1 MKICINSRDLT
12 DCQRGLVE
20 DYFEDNFSFEGN
32 RPTLVWKVDESAS
45 LLLGYAFGNS
55 ILAGSDDLIHDSHSL
70 MFRVHERELMEIV
83 GRKWWQISN
92 RSLAAR
98 TA

>member
-1 MKICINSRDLT
+1 MKICINSKDLT
-12 DCQRGLVE
+12 DRQRGLIE
-20 DYFEDNFSFEGN
+20 EYFEDNFSFE
-32 RPTLVWKVDESAS
+32 RKKLTLVWTADESQS

-55 ILAGSDDLIHDSHSL
+55 LDAGPADLIYDSHSM
-70 MFRVHERELMEIV
+70 MFRVHERELLEIV
-83 GRKWWQISN
+83 GRKWWQTAN